1 MMKKKITNTDRN
13 NALHTLFIEHKI
25 DKIFLPIAAVFV
37 AFLWLSIL
45 FNFAVFVK
53 VITVVFVV
61 VLLYFAICI
70 FFEIHDW
77 YKRKH
82 DKDKF

>member
-37 AFLWLSIL
+37 AFYGYQFCLIL
-45 FNFAVFVK
+45 LFSLK
-53 VITVVFVV
+53 
-61 VLLYFAICI
+61 
-70 FFEIHDW
+70 
-77 YKRKH
+77 
-82 DKDKF
+82 